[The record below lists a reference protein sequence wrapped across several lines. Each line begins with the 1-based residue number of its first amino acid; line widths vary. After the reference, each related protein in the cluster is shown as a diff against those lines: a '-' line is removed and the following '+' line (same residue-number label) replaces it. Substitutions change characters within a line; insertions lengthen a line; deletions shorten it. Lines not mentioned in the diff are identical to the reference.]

1 MRAAVL
7 VADGVSAR
15 NFLLGPLGRELH
27 RHGDWVALHGLRDGY
42 VEERVAPEDRPDAE
56 APLGRYDEAPLAAL
70 LRYTLLYGHME
81 WCGTTS
87 MRHNLS
93 RPVRGSRRHRALHRA
108 ARARRAAVGVTDGA
122 TRPTS
127 VDGSAVSW
135 RH

>member
-93 RPVRGSRRHRALHRA
+93 RPVRGSRRASSGGA
-108 ARARRAAVGVTDGA
+108 SSASPAPRAR
-122 TRPTS
+122 
-127 VDGSAVSW
+127 
-135 RH
+135 